1 MPSFDISS
9 EVDMVALKNAI
20 DTAGK
25 QITNRYDFKGS
36 SAKVELNE
44 KITLLRFLVTMT
56 FSLTK

>member
-9 EVDMVALKNAI
+9 EVDMVALNNAI

-36 SAKVELNE
+36 SAKV
-44 KITLLRFLVTMT
+44 
-56 FSLTK
+56 